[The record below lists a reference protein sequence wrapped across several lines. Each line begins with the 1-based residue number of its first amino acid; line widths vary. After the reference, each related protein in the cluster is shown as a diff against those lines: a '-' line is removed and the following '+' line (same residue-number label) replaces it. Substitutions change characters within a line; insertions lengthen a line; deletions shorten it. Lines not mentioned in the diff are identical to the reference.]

1 MRRLLTTLAR
11 RGRLAA
17 RVLLV
22 AGTAACTAYRPV
34 QGAPGAAVG
43 PGRIEHA
50 RLVLWN
56 GRRVEVRDL
65 SVRGDSLVGF
75 RGGGYD
81 LSPAARGRG
90 YDLSRAAFHVR
101 DVARVERGEP
111 SPGRTAVFVAALAAS
126 AAVAY
131 VLAEGIRVMGDPD
144 Y

>member
-1 MRRLLTTLAR
+1 MRPGARLAR
-11 RGRLAA
+11 GARAAA
-17 RVLLV
+17 RALLV

-34 QGAPGAAVG
+34 GGAPGAAVG
-43 PGRIEHA
+43 PGRMEQA
-50 RLVLWN
+50 RLVLWS

-75 RGGGYD
+75 RG
-81 LSPAARGRG
+81 RG
-90 YDLSRAAFHVR
+90 YDIVHAAFHVR

-111 SPGRTAVFVAALAAS
+111 SPGRTAAFAAALAAG

-131 VLAEGIRVMGDPD
+131 VVVEGSRVLGDPD